1 MCTPIGKIRKYLS
14 LGNVKT
20 EKLMRVL
27 ILFPLFNTIKAK
39 TVQSKCGKGGMDMLQ
54 CHDRNLYREAVEIIK
69 QLYGS
74 NAVFREGQ
82 YEAIEATMMH
92 SRSLVVQKTGWGKSL
107 VYFACTKLLRERGR
121 GVTMVVSPLLVLMQN
136 QLEAAEQMGLT
147 CDSLNSSTKERRGNI
162 LDSLKRNELDLIL
175 VTPETLF
182 RDDVQQSL
190 PQINIGLFV
199 IDEAH
204 CISDWGHDFRLQYG
218 DLKRVIARL
227 PGNVPILATTATA
240 NDRVVADLQQQLGG
254 DVYVSRGPLTRESL
268 SIQVVPLESRNE
280 RYAWILQSITKLP
293 GSGIIYC
300 LTQRDCDY
308 LAAFLRENGITAEAY
323 YSRNGEEGD
332 ALNRDI
338 EERFKNN
345 QIKAI
350 VATIKLGMGY
360 DKGDIAFVIH
370 FQMPQNI
377 VSYYQQIGR
386 AGRNIPR
393 AYTFLMCGKED
404 QDILN
409 YFIRT
414 AFPTEEEMSQIMGH
428 ILKEDGISR
437 YQLQSH
443 LNIRSGRMDKA
454 LSFLCHDGFVIKEGT
469 KYYATPKTY
478 VYNKAHYD
486 AISAVREAEM
496 QQMKELL
503 TTKEC
508 YSKFIARSLDDHSAS
523 DCGHCANCLGREI
536 IPTEVA
542 PYFLELATQFLERLI
557 IPIEPRKQWA
567 TSSVTAKTKIK
578 YINQV
583 GFALAKYG
591 DSGYGALVKENK
603 YSKNKRFCDELV
615 GKSARELGPLV
626 REKRIDCICC
636 VPSLRSDL
644 VADFAKRLAD
654 TLGLPFRDLLVK
666 QHAQQQKEMENSAHQ
681 CANAFCS
688 FSVKEGTDVPQRIL
702 LVDDIVDSRWTLT
715 VCGYRLMEQGC
726 QEVYPFAL
734 ADSSQHDGG

>member
-1 MCTPIGKIRKYLS
+1 
-14 LGNVKT
+14 
-20 EKLMRVL
+20 
-27 ILFPLFNTIKAK
+27 
-39 TVQSKCGKGGMDMLQ
+39 MLQ
-54 CHDRNLYREAVEIIK
+54 YTDKKLYGEAVEIIK
-69 QLYGS
+69 QLYG
-74 NAVFREGQ
+74 NDAAFREGQ

-107 VYFACTKLLRERGR
+107 VYFACTKLLRNRGM

-136 QLEAAEQMGLT
+136 QLEAAEQMGLI
-147 CDSLNSSTKERRGNI
+147 CDSLNSSTKERRVNI
-162 LDSLKRNELDLIL
+162 LNSLKCNEIDLIL

-182 RDDVQQSL
+182 QEDVQKSL

-227 PGNVPILATTATA
+227 PNNVPILATTATA

-254 DVYVSRGPLTRESL
+254 EVYISRGPLTRESL
-268 SIQVVPLESRNE
+268 YIQVVPLESRIE
-280 RYAWILQSITKLP
+280 RYAWILQSLSKLS

-308 LAAFLRENGITAEAY
+308 LAAFLRENGVNAEAY
-323 YSRNGEEGD
+323 YSRVGEAGE
-332 ALNRDI
+332 AINRDI
-338 EERFKNN
+338 ETRFKNN

-386 AGRNIPR
+386 AGRNIPK
-393 AYTFLMCGKED
+393 AYTFLMGGKED
-404 QDILN
+404 QDILD
-409 YFIRT
+409 YFINT
-414 AFPTEEEMSQIMGH
+414 AFPTEEEMNQIMGY
-428 ILKEDGISR
+428 ILKADGISSI
-437 YQLQSH
+437 QLQSH

-454 LSFLCHDGFVIKEGT
+454 LSFLCHDGFVMKDGP

-478 VYNKAHYD
+478 VYNKSHYD
-486 AISAVREAEM
+486 AVSAIRKAEM
-496 QQMKELL
+496 QRMKELM

-508 YSKFIARSLDDHSAS
+508 YSKFIAYSLDDHSAE
-523 DCGHCANCLGREI
+523 DCGNCANCLGREI
-536 IPTEVA
+536 LSTDVA
-542 PYFLELATQFLERLI
+542 QNFLDVATQFLEQLI

-567 TSSVTAKTKIK
+567 ASTVTARTRIK
-578 YINQV
+578 YVNQP

-603 YSKNKRFCDELV
+603 YQNKRFCDELV
-615 GKSARELGPLV
+615 GKSARELGALV
-626 REKRIDCICC
+626 KEKQIDCICC
-636 VPSLRSDL
+636 VPSLRSNL
-644 VADFAKRLAD
+644 VMDFAKRLAN
-654 TLGLPFRDLLVK
+654 TLDLPFQELLEK
-666 QHAQQQKEMENSAHQ
+666 RHAQQQKEMENSAYQ
-681 CANAFCS
+681 CANAFRS
-688 FSVKEGTDVPQRIL
+688 FSVKEGVEIPQRIL
-702 LVDDIVDSRWTLT
+702 LVDDIVDSKWTLT